1 MVHGDIVHSFA
12 KISKN
17 LKKKKSVY
25 VYKNECVYILMGDF
39 VGWFSCVCLWCIGSH
54 LPGI

>member
-17 LKKKKSVY
+17 LKKKSVY

>member
-12 KISKN
+12 KISKSF
-17 LKKKKSVY
+17 KKKSVY
-25 VYKNECVYILMGDF
+25 VYKNECVNVLMGDF
-39 VGWFSCVCLWCIGSH
+39 VGWFSCVCLRSIGSH